1 MSKENSINNKKEIIR
16 KKLEYL
22 VDTNRP
28 IVLFG
33 AGHHSVAFLSIM
45 NISDLVRFVIDDNE
59 NKKNMWLP
67 IENMQIKGSDS
78 LYTENIGVCLLSLS
92 TENQLKVLK
101 NNKRFCDNGGVF
113 ASIFP
118 ASNNYFEEVN

>member
-1 MSKENSINNKKEIIR
+1 MI
-16 KKLEYL
+16 
-22 VDTNRP
+22 
-28 IVLFG
+28 FG

-78 LYTENIGVCLLSLS
+78 LYSENIGVCLLSFNPQ
-92 TENQLKVLK
+92 NQHKVIT
-101 NNKRFCDNGGVF
+101 NNERFSNNGGVF

-118 ASNNYFEEVN
+118 GSESYLEEIK